1 MDPMTPFFTI
11 PAPCRASVGP
21 TLAAR
26 VARRDDYACV
36 YCGRSLGALEVDH
49 VTPCAHFPA
58 DTAAAVVND
67 PANLVTAC
75 EHCNGAK
82 GAQDLGGFARM
93 LLGRGLTPK
102 VTATGSLYATG
113 FLYATGSLY
122 ATGFLYADRP
132 VREQP
137 TPRP

>member
-49 VTPCAHFPA
+49 VTPCSYFPA

-75 EHCNGAK
+75 EHCNSVK
-82 GAQDLGGFARM
+82 GSQDLDAFARM
-93 LLGRGLTPK
+93 LRGRGIAPK
-102 VTATGSLYATG
+102 IITAMVRRARAATR
-113 FLYATGSLY
+113 
-122 ATGFLYADRP
+122 RP
-132 VREQP
+132 LP
-137 TPRP
+137 PLPDP